1 MDGSRGS
8 PSPGVELGSLGLVAC
23 AFVRRTS
30 LLANSQ

>member
-8 PSPGVELGSLGLVAC
+8 PPGVELGSLGLVAC